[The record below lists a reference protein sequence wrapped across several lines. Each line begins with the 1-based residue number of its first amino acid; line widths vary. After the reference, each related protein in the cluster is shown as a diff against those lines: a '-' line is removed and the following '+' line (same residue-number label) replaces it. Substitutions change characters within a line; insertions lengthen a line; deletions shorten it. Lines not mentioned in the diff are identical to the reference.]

1 MEKGLAWQKH
11 IADTNEKLHKWQ
23 QTMTVKAAA
32 DASALIVLHDIE
44 STDKYFS
51 LDSLDSLVVTLHPT
65 VFLAQSLPYRS
76 MAPQTWDLTR
86 PPVTYQEAV
95 ARLDADQW
103 RSAMETEKSA
113 MDENSVFDP
122 NLVVELLKGKKV
134 IGLQWVFSWKEAD
147 TGCTAKAW
155 IIAQGHTQQLDDCGN
170 TYTPVAKMMSIR
182 VVLTYAAKVDLELFT
197 FDVCTAF
204 LNASLHCEVYVHQIP
219 GYQLENLKA
228 FQRLR
233 KALYGLKQSP
243 HEWFREFSF
252 VLHTLGLNP
261 CPVDEAVFTGHW
273 NKDHP
278 HPVVPLPSN
287 GSDLFIILPIHVDN
301 GLTAMNS
308 VSLYNWLIRE
318 LNKQFSIKDLGP
330 ASMFLGICIERDC
343 AMHILWLPQKHF
355 VMDLLETHNMLQ
367 CTKSSIPLHTKLHQ
381 LPPLAENA
389 LPDIADQDIQLLY
402 QSLTGSYIYLAV
414 TTRPDLAFTAM
425 ALGQYN
431 AAPTWSLLSAAK
443 GVLRYL
449 NATSD
454 FALEYGGEYHKEK
467 VGPDVV
473 VRSDLAL
480 IDVD

>member
-11 IADTNEKLHKWQ
+11 IADTNEKLRKWQ

-51 LDSLDSLVVTLHPT
+51 LDSLDSLVVMLHPT
-65 VFLAQSLPYRS
+65 VFLAQSLLYRS

-122 NLVVELLKGKKV
+122 NLVVELPKGKKV

-252 VLHTLGLNP
+252 VLHTLGLN
-261 CPVDEAVFTGHW
+261 
-273 NKDHP
+273 
-278 HPVVPLPSN
+278 
-287 GSDLFIILPIHVDN
+287 LPIHVDN

-402 QSLTGSYIYLAV
+402 QSLTSSYIYLAV

-443 GVLRYL
+443 GVLKYL